1 MISIRP
7 VTDADIPSLIA
18 LWHRAGIARPW
29 NDPATDIAFARRGP
43 HSTLLVALSG
53 DALVGS
59 AMIGEDGHRGWL
71 YYVAVDPDRQGQGI
85 GRQIMQAAED
95 WLAARGVWKV
105 QLLVRAGNTAAEA
118 FYDALGY
125 ADTKSR
131 CLQKVI
137 GRTGADD

>member
-1 MISIRP
+1 
-7 VTDADIPSLIA
+7 
-18 LWHRAGIARPW
+18 
-29 NDPATDIAFARRGP
+29 
-43 HSTLLVALSG
+43 
-53 DALVGS
+53 
-59 AMIGEDGHRGWL
+59 
-71 YYVAVDPDRQGQGI
+71 
-85 GRQIMQAAED
+85 MQAAED